1 MRYFTY
7 KTQHGELVRTAKT
20 LIQVYGYEF
29 QVPLTQ
35 LCKSLKLSRCTVVRR
50 LRWLKD
56 KGYIIVTKES
66 DKQGNIYQLKRARIT
81 HFIQKWQTVN
91 NKANEIT
98 SGAK

>member
-1 MRYFTY
+1 MKYFNY
-7 KTQHGELVRTAKT
+7 KTQHGELVRTAET

-35 LCKSLKLSRCTVVRR
+35 LCNTLKLSRCTVVRR

-66 DKQGNIYQLKRARIT
+66 DKQGNNYQLKRARIA
-81 HFIQKWQTVN
+81 HFIKKWQAVN
-91 NKANEIT
+91 NKENEIT